1 MPVMIG
7 VDPHKASHTAA
18 ALDEHGHLLGQQRVP
33 ATLDG
38 YRLLRRWA
46 GRWPQRCWA
55 VEGAHGIG
63 RALAQR
69 LVGDGEQVL
78 DVPAKLAA
86 RVRVLSVGH
95 GRKSDPHDA
104 VSVAIAARSV
114 PHLRRVGVEDQAV
127 VLHLLTKRREDL
139 VAART
144 QTINRLHR
152 LLMDLVPGGA
162 RRNLTAK
169 RAAALLIAVTPA
181 GAPAV
186 IRWQLAGEFVAD
198 VRQLEQRIAAVEARI
213 KTAVAQANTSLLE
226 LFGVGP
232 VLAATFLG
240 EVGDIRRFPSKH
252 HFAAHTGTAPQEAS
266 SGQVIRHRL
275 SRAGDRKLNHA
286 LYMMAMVQVRRPSA
300 GQAYYRRKL
309 AEGKSARRR
318 CAVSLAE
325 YRRCDPESWV
335 MAPREASGDG
345 LVAVPPDGQFQSC
358 RPWRSEALQTGVRDL
373 PRRGPNNEEPATR
386 ASTTC
391 GVTQRLQ
398 REVRCSSAGTGRAPL
413 MM

>member
-1 MPVMIG
+1 MPVTIG

-18 ALDEHGHLLGQQRVP
+18 ALDAHGHLLGQQRIP
-33 ATLDG
+33 ATVDG
-38 YRLLRRWA
+38 YQQLRQWA

-69 LVGDGEQVL
+69 LVSDGEHVV

-104 VSVAIAARSV
+104 VSVAVAARNV
-114 PHLRRVGVEDQAV
+114 PSLREVGVEDQAV
-127 VLHLLTKRREDL
+127 VLHLLTKRRQDL

-144 QTINRLHR
+144 QTINCLHR

-162 RRNLTAK
+162 RRNLTAN
-169 RAAALLIAVTPA
+169 RAALLAAVTPA

-186 IRWQLAGEFVAD
+186 TRWQLATELVAD
-198 VRQLEQRIAAVEARI
+198 VRQLEQRITAVEARI
-213 KTAVAQANTSLLE
+213 KTAVAQSNTTLVE

-240 EVGDIRRFPSKH
+240 EVGDIGRFPTKH
-252 HFAAHTGTAPQEAS
+252 HFAAHTGTAPLEAS

-275 SRAGDRKLNHA
+275 SRAGNRKLNHA

-300 GQAYYRRKL
+300 GQAYYQRKL
-309 AEGKSARRR
+309 AEGKS
-318 CAVSLAE
+318 
-325 YRRCDPESWV
+325 PK
-335 MAPREASGDG
+335 
-345 LVAVPPDGQFQSC
+345 
-358 RPWRSEALQTGVRDL
+358 EALRCL
-373 PRRGPNNEEPATR
+373 KRRLSDAIYR
-386 ASTTC
+386 C
-391 GVTQRLQ
+391 LVTDQQRNVA
-398 REVRCSSAGTGRAPL
+398 EVTS
-413 MM
+413 

>member
-7 VDPHKASHTAA
+7 VDPHKAFHTAA
-18 ALDEHGHLLGQQRVP
+18 ALDEHGQLLDRQRIP
-33 ATLDG
+33 ASVDG
-38 YRLLRRWA
+38 YRALRGWA
-46 GRWPQRCWA
+46 AQWPHRCWA

-69 LVGDGEQVL
+69 LVGDGEQVV

-95 GRKSDPHDA
+95 GRKSDPDDA
-104 VSVAIAARSV
+104 VSVAVAARSV
-114 PHLRRVGVEDQAV
+114 PQLRQVGVEDQAV
-127 VLHLLTKRREDL
+127 VLHLLTKRRQDL

-152 LLMDLVPGGA
+152 LLLDLVPGGA

-169 RAAALLIAVTPA
+169 RAAALLSEVTPTS
-181 GAPAV
+181 APAV
-186 IRWQLAGEFVAD
+186 TRWQLATELVTD
-198 VRQLEQRIAAVEARI
+198 IRQLEQRIAAMEAQI
-213 KTAVAQANTSLLE
+213 KAAVAQSNTSLLG

-240 EVGDIRRFPSKH
+240 EVGDIGRFPSKH
-252 HFAAHTGTAPQEAS
+252 HFAAHTGTAPLEAS

-275 SRAGDRKLNHA
+275 SRAGDRRLNHA

-309 AEGKSARRR
+309 AEGKS
-318 CAVSLAE
+318 
-325 YRRCDPESWV
+325 PK
-335 MAPREASGDG
+335 
-345 LVAVPPDGQFQSC
+345 
-358 RPWRSEALQTGVRDL
+358 EALRCL
-373 PRRGPNNEEPATR
+373 KRRLSDAVYRCLR
-386 ASTTC
+386 ADQHRQPSPV
-391 GVTQRLQ
+391 GL
-398 REVRCSSAGTGRAPL
+398 A
-413 MM
+413 

>member
-18 ALDEHGHLLGQQRVP
+18 ALDEHGRLLGQQRIP

-38 YRLLRRWA
+38 YQQLRRWA

-69 LVGDGEQVL
+69 LVGDGEQVM
-78 DVPAKLAA
+78 DVPAKLAT

-95 GRKSDPHDA
+95 GRKSDPDDA
-104 VSVAIAARSV
+104 VSVAVAARHAPS
-114 PHLRRVGVEDQAV
+114 LRQVGVEDQAT
-127 VLHLLTKRREDL
+127 VLHLLTKRRADL
-139 VAART
+139 VAMRT

-162 RRNLTAK
+162 RRNLTAN
-169 RAAALLIAVTPA
+169 RAAALLAAVTPA

-186 IRWQLAGEFVAD
+186 TRWQLAGELVAD
-198 VRQLEQRIAAVEARI
+198 IRQLEQRIAVVEARI
-213 KTAVAQANTSLLE
+213 KTAVVESHTTLVG

-240 EVGDIRRFPSKH
+240 EVGDIGRFPSKH
-252 HFAAHTGTAPQEAS
+252 HFAAHTGTAPLEAS
-266 SGQVIRHRL
+266 SGQVVRHRL
-275 SRAGDRKLNHA
+275 SRAGDRRLNHA
-286 LYMMAMVQVRRPSA
+286 LYMMAMVQVRRPST

-309 AEGKSARRR
+309 AEGKS
-318 CAVSLAE
+318 
-325 YRRCDPESWV
+325 
-335 MAPREASGDG
+335 PREALRCLKRRLSDAVYRCLLADQHLGPS
-345 LVAVPPDGQFQSC
+345 LVVGQ
-358 RPWRSEALQTGVRDL
+358 P
-373 PRRGPNNEEPATR
+373 
-386 ASTTC
+386 
-391 GVTQRLQ
+391 
-398 REVRCSSAGTGRAPL
+398 
-413 MM
+413 

>member
-18 ALDEHGHLLGQQRVP
+18 ALDEHGQLLDRQRIP
-33 ATLDG
+33 ATVDG
-38 YRLLRRWA
+38 YQTLRQWA
-46 GRWPQRCWA
+46 GRWAQRCWA
-55 VEGAHGIG
+55 VEDAHGIG

-69 LVGDGEQVL
+69 LAGDGEQVL

-95 GRKSDPHDA
+95 GRKSDPDDA
-104 VSVAIAARSV
+104 VSVAVAARTA
-114 PHLRRVGVEDQAV
+114 PRLRQVGVEDQAT

-162 RRNLTAK
+162 RRNLTAN
-169 RAAALLIAVTPA
+169 RAAALLAAVTPA

-186 IRWQLAGEFVAD
+186 TRWQLAADLIAD
-198 VRQLEQRIAAVEARI
+198 VRHLEQRIAAVEARI
-213 KTAVAQANTSLLE
+213 KTAVAQANTSLVE

-240 EVGDIRRFPSKH
+240 EVGDIGRFPSKH
-252 HFAAHTGTAPQEAS
+252 HFAAHTGTAPLEAS
-266 SGQVIRHRL
+266 SGQVVRHRL

-286 LYMMAMVQVRRPSA
+286 LYMMAMVQVRRPST

-309 AEGKSARRR
+309 AEGKSPRRR
-318 CAVSLAE
+318 CGVS
-325 YRRCDPESWV
+325 
-335 MAPREASGDG
+335 SGGCRTPSTGACSLTSG
-345 LVAVPPDGQFQSC
+345 L
-358 RPWRSEALQTGVRDL
+358 
-373 PRRGPNNEEPATR
+373 
-386 ASTTC
+386 
-391 GVTQRLQ
+391 
-398 REVRCSSAGTGRAPL
+398 GRHGS
-413 MM
+413 